1 MKKSKIYPWYFAL
14 GALIFYVVL
23 FIVPSLIGIGYSFT
37 DWSSYSTEIH
47 FVKWDNFKEIFSPDR
62 DYLGYIVNTLW
73 FTAAETALKTAL
85 GLGLA
90 VLLCK
95 KVSALNF
102 HRCIAYLPSVLSVL
116 IVSIVFVSILNPKT
130 GFLNTFLR
138 AIGLDAWALKW
149 LTDPKIA
156 MWSVIFVDVWRGTGY
171 IMTIFIVGLLS
182 IDRTYYEAASI
193 DGANAW
199 HQFWSITLPLLKS
212 TTAMV
217 LVLNVLYGLKVFDM
231 VFALTNGGPGHATEV
246 LYTAV
251 FKEFSM
257 GRYAVGTAISTVM
270 LVIMLIVGV
279 FMLNVLTKDEVQA

>member
-1 MKKSKIYPWYFAL
+1 MQKNKIYPWYFAL
-14 GALIFYVVL
+14 GALIFYIIF

-37 DWSSYSTEIH
+37 DWSSYSSEIH
-47 FVKWDNFKEIFSPDR
+47 FVGLENFKEIFSPDR
-62 DYLGYIVNTLW
+62 DYTDYIFNTLW
-73 FTAAETALKTAL
+73 FTAAETFFKTVFA
-85 GLGLA
+85 LGLA
-90 VLLCK
+90 VLLSK

-116 IVSIVFVSILNPKT
+116 IVSLVFISILDPKN
-130 GFLNTFLR
+130 GFLNEFLR
-138 AIGLDAWALKW
+138 SIGLEVLAQKW
-149 LTDPKIA
+149 LTDPKLA

-171 IMTIFIVGLLS
+171 IMTIFIVGILS
-182 IDRTYYEAASI
+182 IDKTYYEAASI

-199 HQFWSITLPLLKS
+199 HQFRFITLPLLKP
-212 TTAMV
+212 TTAMAI
-217 LVLNVLYGLKVFDM
+217 VLNVLYGLKVFDM
-231 VFALTNGGPGHATEV
+231 VYALTNGGPGHKTEV

-270 LVIMLIVGV
+270 LVIMIICGI